1 MATHAKQFELDLKH
15 FNKKIKKDFLTVQRD
30 AAFQILLRFLSHGR
44 YVGSTPVDTGR
55 AIHGYRV
62 SRGSPI
68 TDPSDKETDLL
79 SLKNEVDKLS
89 NYDIIWITNNL
100 PYIKRLMVEGYS
112 KQTPPGAVNL
122 TMEEV
127 LQYLKQKYGLRS

>member
-1 MATHAKQFELDLKH
+1 MPRQFSLDLKN
-15 FNKKIKKDFLTVQRD
+15 FSKKIKKDFLTVQRD

-44 YVGSTPVDTGR
+44 YVGSTPVRRGG

-62 SRGSPI
+62 SIGSPI
-68 TDPSDKETDLL
+68 TEQSHEESDLI

-89 NYDIIWITNNL
+89 DYDIIWITNNV

-122 TMEEV
+122 TMLET
-127 LQYLKQKYGLRS
+127 LQYLKHKYGLRI

>member
-1 MATHAKQFELDLKH
+1 MPRQFSLDLKN
-15 FNKKIKKDFLTVQRD
+15 FKKKIKKDFLTVQRD
-30 AAFQILLRFLSHGR
+30 AAFQILLRFLLHGR

-62 SRGSPI
+62 SIGSPA
-68 TDPSDKETDLL
+68 TDTSNEQTDLF

-89 NYDIIWITNNL
+89 DYDIIFISNNI

-122 TMEEV
+122 TIAEV
-127 LQYLKQKYGLRS
+127 LQHLKHKYGLRT

>member
-1 MATHAKQFELDLKH
+1 MATAKQFALDLKR
-15 FNKKIKKDFLTVQRD
+15 FSKKIKKDFLTVQRD

-44 YVGSTPVDTGR
+44 YAGSTPVDTGR

-62 SRGSPI
+62 SIGSPI
-68 TDPSDKETDLL
+68 TDPSDKESDLI

-89 NYDIIWITNNL
+89 DYDIIWITNNV

-122 TMEEV
+122 TIEEV
-127 LQYLKQKYGLRS
+127 LQYLKHKYGLRS